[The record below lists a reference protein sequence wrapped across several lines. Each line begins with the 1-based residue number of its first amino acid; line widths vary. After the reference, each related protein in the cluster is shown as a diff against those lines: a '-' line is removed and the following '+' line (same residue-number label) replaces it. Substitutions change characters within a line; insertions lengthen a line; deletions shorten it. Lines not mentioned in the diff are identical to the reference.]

1 MFTGIVQAVGEIRTR
16 EETPNGVRLEVE
28 SEAIGPVLKL
38 GDSVAVSG
46 VCLTVEEVGDQS
58 FWVQAT
64 EATIARTQV
73 GAWRR
78 GDLVNL
84 EAALRAGDALGGH
97 LVQGHVDGVADVLS
111 VEEDAKSGMLEVRLP
126 AGVASVTVPQGSLAL
141 DGVSL
146 TVNSLEGAVA
156 RLAIIP
162 YTWSHTTL
170 GELRRGNRVHV
181 EGDIIAKYVDQAV
194 APYLD
199 PGG

>member
-1 MFTGIVQAVGEIRTR
+1 MFTGIVQTVGEILALEKTS
-16 EETPNGVRLEVE
+16 NGVRLEVAGD
-28 SEAIGPVLKL
+28 AIDSALNL

-46 VCLTVEEVGDQS
+46 VCLTVEEVSNQS
-58 FWVQAT
+58 FWVQVT
-64 EATIARTQV
+64 KATIARTQV
-73 GAWRR
+73 GTWRR
-78 GDLVNL
+78 GDPVNL
-84 EAALRAGDALGGH
+84 ETALRAGDPLGGH

-111 VEEDAKSGMLEVRLP
+111 VEEDAKSGMLEVELP
-126 AGVASVTVPQGSLAL
+126 DGIASVTVPQGSLAL

-146 TVNSLEGAVA
+146 TVNWFERPVA
-156 RLAIIP
+156 RFAIVP